1 MYRTK
6 RAGNW
11 RQRRGGK
18 HRIEEKID
26 RVRGCDEEVGKRI
39 GKKKKGKRQR
49 KR

>member
-1 MYRTK
+1 MEAET
-6 RAGNW
+6 
-11 RQRRGGK
+11 GGK

-39 GKKKKGKRQR
+39 GEKKGKRQR